1 VRGPSPHAA
10 MLAEYGD
17 IDIALDPFPYGGG
30 LTTCEALWMGVPV
43 VTMPWLRP
51 LSRQA
56 LAVLEAIGLGDLVA
70 RTPREFAAIVA
81 RLAADGGRRAALR
94 DGLRD
99 RMRASDLFDGRSL
112 AAALEQSYSA
122 ALASREAS

>member
-1 VRGPSPHAA
+1 
-10 MLAEYGD
+10 
-17 IDIALDPFPYGGG
+17 
-30 LTTCEALWMGVPV
+30 MGVPV

-56 LAVLEAIGLGDLVA
+56 LAVLEAIGLPDLVA
-70 RTPREFAAIVA
+70 RTPREFAATVA
-81 RLAADGGRRAALR
+81 RLAADAGRRAALR
-94 DGLRD
+94 DGLRE
-99 RMRASDLFDGRSL
+99 RMRASALFDGRSL